1 MNSLDISDE
10 QDGSRPLTRSETEEL
25 IQLVKNRKLPALSES
40 ERVHLVAMIDTF
52 GEVNPSSV
60 KSMKH
65 ILKLIFKDIVIGRI
79 VG

>member
-1 MNSLDISDE
+1 MSSLDINDE

-25 IQLVKNRKLPALSES
+25 IQLVKHRKLPALSES

-52 GEVNPSSV
+52 GEVKFGQDVEGMISH
-60 KSMKH
+60 M
-65 ILKLIFKDIVIGRI
+65 IIKDIVIGRI